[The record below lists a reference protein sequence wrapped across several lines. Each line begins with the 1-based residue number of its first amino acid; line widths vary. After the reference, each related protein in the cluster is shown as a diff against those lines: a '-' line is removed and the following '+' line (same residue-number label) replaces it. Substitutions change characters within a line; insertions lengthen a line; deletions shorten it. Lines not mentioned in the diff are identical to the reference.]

1 MVNAAPAPLVPPDVD
16 LRDFAFMPLDVV
28 RLRDSDLSA
37 SANGEEF
44 RAAVLLWCASWHQ
57 IPAASLPNDDAILSA
72 LAGFGRVVKEWL
84 KVKKGA
90 LRGWVLCADGR
101 LYHPVVAEKARD
113 AWESKKKQRDRT
125 AAARAARLSQS
136 AKPTTTEDATT
147 TVTGSVTETVTSSK
161 GQGQYKGQGDIDHL
175 PAQLP
180 TAARGAPPEPPPND
194 LDRVQA
200 ACSAALGESAPAD
213 LVIGPMAEM
222 FRKFGEQRVIE
233 TLGSEARRTRKKP
246 VKSWR
251 LWAMIVD
258 EALASAEQRPPVPHN
273 GEPPER
279 KIELG
284 YAGVA
289 MPEENLL
296 AAIARWRN
304 NPASWMRNVW
314 GPPPDESPAIRK
326 FAAEQGIN
334 FDSAEAAA

>member
-1 MVNAAPAPLVPPDVD
+1 MVNAAPAPLVPSDVD

-57 IPAASLPNDDAILSA
+57 VPAASIPNDDAILSS

-84 KVKKGA
+84 KVRKGA
-90 LRGWVLCADGR
+90 LRGWVLCSDGR

-136 AKPTTTEDATT
+136 AKPTTTEGATT

-180 TAARGAPPEPPPND
+180 TAARGAPPAPPPND
-194 LDRVQA
+194 LDRIQA
-200 ACSAALGESAPAD
+200 ACCAALGESAPVD
-213 LVIGPMAEM
+213 LVIGPMAEL
-222 FRKFGEQRVIE
+222 FRKFGDERVTE
-233 TLGSEARRTRKKP
+233 TLRSEARRPRKKP

-251 LWAMIVD
+251 LWAMIVS
-258 EALASAEQRPPVPHN
+258 EALTGAEQQAPVPN
-273 GEPPER
+273 SGEPPER

-289 MPEENLL
+289 MPEQNLL
-296 AAIARWRN
+296 AAIDRWRK

-314 GPPPDESPAIRK
+314 GPPPDESAIIRN
-326 FAAEQGIN
+326 FAAEQGI
-334 FDSAEAAA
+334 DLQSAEAAA

>member
-1 MVNAAPAPLVPPDVD
+1 MVNAAPAPLVPSDVD

-57 IPAASLPNDDAILSA
+57 VPAASIPNDDAILSS

-84 KVKKGA
+84 KVRKGA
-90 LRGWVLCADGR
+90 LRGWVLCSDGR

-136 AKPTTTEDATT
+136 ARPMTTEDATT

-161 GQGQYKGQGDIDHL
+161 GQYKGQGELDHL
-175 PAQLP
+175 SAQLP

-200 ACSAALGESAPAD
+200 ACCAALGDCAPVD

-222 FRKFGEQRVIE
+222 FSKFGEQRVID
-233 TLGSEARRTRKKP
+233 TLRSESRRARKKP

-251 LWAMIVD
+251 LWAMIVC
-258 EALASAEQRPPVPHN
+258 EALADADERAPMPLS

-279 KIELG
+279 KIEIG
-284 YAGVA
+284 FAGVS
-289 MPEENLL
+289 MPEKNLL
-296 AAIARWRN
+296 AAIERWRN

-314 GPPPDESPAIRK
+314 GPPPDESPVIRK
-326 FAAEQGIN
+326 FAGERGISLE
-334 FDSAEAAA
+334 SAEAAA